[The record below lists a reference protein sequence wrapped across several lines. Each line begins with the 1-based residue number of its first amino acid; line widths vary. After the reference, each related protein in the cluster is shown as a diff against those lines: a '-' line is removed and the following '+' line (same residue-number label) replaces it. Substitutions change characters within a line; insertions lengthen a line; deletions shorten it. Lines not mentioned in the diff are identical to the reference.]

1 MCVIVPLLYGLRPN
15 GRGREAGKVIFA
27 VKHIPQPPTSF
38 SIYNKTVGSAV
49 AEVSG
54 FSKMQAAKESVQ
66 ENEEGDS
73 SDITTFFMA
82 AGKKWTRFPEWHY
95 ISYLL

>member
-1 MCVIVPLLYGLRPN
+1 
-15 GRGREAGKVIFA
+15 VIFA

-49 AEVSG
+49 AEMSE
-54 FSKMQAAKESVQ
+54 FSKMQAAREFVQ

-73 SDITTFFMA
+73 SDITTFLWQLA
-82 AGKKWTRFPEWHY
+82 KTWTRFPEWHY